1 MLAQE
6 ADADPRVGPHLEALA
21 APAGRAVG
29 RLASTGL
36 SRSRNAAL
44 DAARG
49 EILLVADDDVTHPPG
64 AFEAIRGFFA
74 ENPGVDLCAGQSLDA
89 DGRPRKR
96 PPARPRRLTRL
107 NCARISSH
115 ELAFRL
121 APVRAK
127 GLRFDEGF
135 GAGAGTESFLG
146 EEFVFVA
153 DCLKAGLEGRA
164 VPFVVSR
171 HPATSSGFVWQGAA
185 AARARAAVLAR
196 VFGRAAPLAR
206 ARLRAQAPPPLR
218 PRRPLALPE
227 GLIRLIAGVPRIV
240 QIIRKEL
247 PYRAEL
253 RDLSAPGSQQRLPG
267 LGVRAPP
274 SGTAASFPRR
284 P

>member
-1 MLAQE
+1 MRPGRGPSRYPGPPPSLTVAFSTRGVRALGLDAAAWPAAEGLDYLVLAQE
-6 ADADPRVGPHLEALA
+6 ADADPRVEAHLEALA
-21 APAGRAVG
+21 RRPDVTVR

-64 AFEAIRGFFA
+64 AFDAIRGFFA
-74 ENPGVDLCAGQSLDA
+74 ANPGVDLCAGQSLDA
-89 DGRPRKR
+89 GGRPRK
-96 PPARPRRLTRL
+96 PGPSRPRRLTLL

-164 VPFVVSR
+164 VPFAVSR

-185 AARARAAVLAR
+185 AARAPAAVLAR

-206 ARLRAQAPPPLR
+206 AGFAFKHRRRFGRGDLWRFLR
-218 PRRPLALPE
+218 
-227 GLIRLIAGVPRIV
+227 G
-240 QIIRKEL
+240 
-247 PYRAEL
+247 
-253 RDLSAPGSQQRLPG
+253 
-267 LGVRAPP
+267 
-274 SGTAASFPRR
+274 
-284 P
+284 